1 MKSTFPTAPGRVRG
15 YDRGQVDAFLASARS
30 AYDLDDNTSPAMSSA
45 DIRRT
50 AFSLARGGYAIHTV
64 DAALERLED
73 AFALRERER
82 AFAQNSKEEWLT
94 SARETAQVVLNR
106 LNRPEGHRF
115 SRTSFLAQGYRV
127 EDVDALS
134 ERLKAYFEA
143 GSSIS
148 ADTVRTAT
156 FRAQRGGYVES
167 QVDLLL
173 DAVTEVM
180 LAVR

>member
-1 MKSTFPTAPGRVRG
+1 MSTIFPTAEGRVRG
-15 YDRGQVDAFLASARS
+15 YNREQVDVFLAAARD
-30 AYDLDDNTSPAMSSA
+30 AYDIDDTETPTMTSA

-50 AFSLARGGYAIHTV
+50 SFNLARGGYATHAV

-82 AFAQNSKEEWLT
+82 ALAEKGKGEWLT
-94 SARETAQVVLNR
+94 AARETAQVILNR
-106 LNRPEGHRF
+106 LNRDEGHRF
-115 SRTSFLAQGYRV
+115 SRTNVLAQGYNV
-127 EDVDALS
+127 DDVDALS
-134 ERLKAYFEA
+134 DRLKDYFEK
-143 GSSIS
+143 GTPVS
-148 ADTVRTAT
+148 ADTVRTAV

-167 QVDLLL
+167 QVDLVL

>member
-1 MKSTFPTAPGRVRG
+1 MSTTFPTAQGRTRG
-15 YDRGQVDAFLASARS
+15 YNRDQVDAFLASARA
-30 AYDLDDNTSPAMSSA
+30 AYDVDDSHEPSLTAA

-50 AFSLARGGYAIHTV
+50 SFALAKGGYATHAV

-82 AFAQNSKEEWLT
+82 AFARKGKGQWLA
-94 SARETAQVVLNR
+94 SARATAQVILNR
-106 LNRPEGHRF
+106 LNRPDGHRF

-127 EDVDALS
+127 EDVDAFA
-134 ERLKAYFEA
+134 ERLKSYFEK
-143 GSSIS
+143 GTPVS
-148 ADTVRTAT
+148 ADTVRTAV